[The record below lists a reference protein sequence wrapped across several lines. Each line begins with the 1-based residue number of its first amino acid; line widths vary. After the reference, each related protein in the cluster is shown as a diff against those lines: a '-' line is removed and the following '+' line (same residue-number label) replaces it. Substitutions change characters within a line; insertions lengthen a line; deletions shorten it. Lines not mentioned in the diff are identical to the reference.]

1 MIDAL
6 RYEGV
11 RLRTIASTYWTLLLG
26 VALCALVA
34 LGFGLETR
42 GIDLAPAE
50 VTFVLTAGGAD
61 LPFPLLGMV
70 IAVIG
75 ILSAGHEYR
84 YRTIYPTLTVLPRR
98 SVLLAAKVLTV
109 AYLAA
114 VAAVIMTAICWLV
127 GSLVRR
133 EPLPLSDERALSV
146 IVGYVLLVVLYGVL
160 GVSLGQLT
168 RSIPAALVILLVT
181 PLVVEPVISALSGLA
196 ALGWLG
202 DVVVYLP
209 FAAGM
214 QLLSVDAPVAG
225 TDALGPWNGGA
236 VFAGFVALLLST
248 GWILFERRDA

>member
-1 MIDAL
+1 M
-6 RYEGV
+6 
-11 RLRTIASTYWTLLLG
+11 
-26 VALCALVA
+26 
-34 LGFGLETR
+34 
-42 GIDLAPAE
+42 
-50 VTFVLTAGGAD
+50 LTAGGAD
-61 LPFPLLGMV
+61 LPFSVLGMV

-75 ILSAGHEYR
+75 ILSTGHEYR

-109 AYLAA
+109 ASLAA

-127 GSLVRR
+127 GSLARR
-133 EPLPLSDERALSV
+133 DPLPLLDGPTLRV
-146 IVGYVLLVVLYGVL
+146 IAGYVLLVILYGVL

-202 DVVVYLP
+202 GVAAHLP

-214 QLLSVDAPVAG
+214 QLVAVEVG
-225 TDALGPWNGGA
+225 DDALGRWAGGA
-236 VFAGFVALLLST
+236 VFAGFVAVLLSV

>member
-1 MIDAL
+1 MINAL

-11 RLRTIASTYWTLLLG
+11 RLRTVASTYGALLVG
-26 VALCALVA
+26 VALCGLVA

-50 VTFVLTAGGAD
+50 ATFMITAGGAD
-61 LPFPLLGMV
+61 LPFPILGMV

-75 ILSAGHEYR
+75 VLSTGHEYR

-109 AYLAA
+109 GCLAA
-114 VAAVIMTAICWLV
+114 VAAVIVATICWLV
-127 GSLVRR
+127 GTFARR
-133 EPLPLSDERALSV
+133 EPLPLSDEHALRV
-146 IVGYVLLVVLYGVL
+146 IAGYVLLVILYGVL
-160 GVSLGQLT
+160 GVGLGQLT
-168 RSIPAALVILLVT
+168 RSIPAALVILLIT

-196 ALGWLG
+196 ALDWLG
-202 DVVVYLP
+202 GVASRLP

-214 QLLSVDAPVAG
+214 RLVAIDAG
-225 TDALGPWNGGA
+225 SDTLQRWEGGA
-236 VFAGFVALLLST
+236 VFAGFVAVLLAV

>member
-11 RLRTIASTYWTLLLG
+11 RLRTIASTYWTLLVG
-26 VALCALVA
+26 VALCGLVA

-42 GIDLAPAE
+42 DIDLAPAE
-50 VTFVLTAGGAD
+50 ATFMITAGGAD
-61 LPFPLLGMV
+61 LPFPVLGMV

-75 ILSAGHEYR
+75 ILSTGHEYR

-109 AYLAA
+109 ACLAA
-114 VAAVIMTAICWLV
+114 VAAVMVAAICWLV
-127 GSLVRR
+127 GSLARR
-133 EPLPLSDERALSV
+133 EPLPLSDEQALRV
-146 IVGYVLLVVLYGVL
+146 IAGYVLLVILYGVL

-168 RSIPAALVILLVT
+168 RSIPAALVILLIT

-202 DVVVYLP
+202 GVAAHLP

-214 QLLSVDAPVAG
+214 RLVAIDVG
-225 TDALGPWNGGA
+225 TDALQRWEGGA
-236 VFAGFVALLLST
+236 VFAGFVAVLLAV